1 MIILRSRPALVVD
14 DVGSMTIMLTQVL
27 RVIGFREVDRVV
39 DVDSALERLRS
50 KRYGLVL
57 SDIQMKPTD
66 GFALLRKV
74 RCDPTTSS
82 LPFIFFSGEISAD
95 VVERARMAGATGYI
109 VKTSAPHGMVESIRD
124 ALSGAPG
131 DAFSVA
137 YRLPSLEVAEAL
149 IFGAE
154 REPLH

>member
-1 MIILRSRPALVVD
+1 
-14 DVGSMTIMLTQVL
+14 
-27 RVIGFREVDRVV
+27 
-39 DVDSALERLRS
+39 
-50 KRYGLVL
+50 
-57 SDIQMKPTD
+57 
-66 GFALLRKV
+66 
-74 RCDPTTSS
+74 
-82 LPFIFFSGEISAD
+82 
-95 VVERARMAGATGYI
+95 MAGATGYI